1 MASKWSIENSA
12 NIKML
17 INMIQ
22 TAGGIDEDD
31 NIFLPVE
38 KTEHGLLKISKE
50 KLQEYESSG
59 MSISGLYNKL
69 LKQSEDCDWSRVSID
84 IQIPRS
90 IPDALDEEGP
100 LT

>member
-22 TAGGIDEDD
+22 TAGGIDEDN

-38 KTEHGLLKISKE
+38 KTEHGLLKISKK

-59 MSISGLYNKL
+59 MSVSGLYNKL
-69 LKQSEDCDWSRVSID
+69 LKQSEDCDWSLVSID

-90 IPDALDEEGP
+90 TPDALDEEGP

>member
-59 MSISGLYNKL
+59 MSVSDLHNKL
-69 LKQSEDCDWSRVSID
+69 LEQSENCDWSRVSID

>member
-31 NIFLPVE
+31 NIFLPAE

-59 MSISGLYNKL
+59 MSVSDLHNKL
-69 LKQSEDCDWSRVSID
+69 LEQSENCDWSRVSID

-90 IPDALDEEGP
+90 IPDPLDEEGP